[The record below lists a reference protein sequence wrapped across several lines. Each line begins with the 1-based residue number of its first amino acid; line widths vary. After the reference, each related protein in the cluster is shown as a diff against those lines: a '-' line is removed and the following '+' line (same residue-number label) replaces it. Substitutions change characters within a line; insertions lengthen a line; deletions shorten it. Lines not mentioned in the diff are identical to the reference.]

1 MELQCFRRMAHPQC
15 PCLRYNYLPC
25 PMEEPLPLM
34 KLHQHLILDD
44 PPTPEE
50 SCTLLARFMSEL
62 GLTMREAARRVSRCL
77 NVPENTALGWG
88 VERLATLRE
97 LKAATMQ
104 VLGQENLLF
113 AAEEVW
119 AYLCPGRWV
128 PHLR

>member
-1 MELQCFRRMAHPQC
+1 
-15 PCLRYNYLPC
+15 
-25 PMEEPLPLM
+25 M
-34 KLHQHLILDD
+34 KLHQHLTLDA

-50 SCTLLARFMSEL
+50 SCALLARFMSEL
-62 GLTMREAARRVSRCL
+62 GLTMGEAARRVSRCL

-97 LKAATMQ
+97 LKAATMR

>member
-1 MELQCFRRMAHPQC
+1 
-15 PCLRYNYLPC
+15 
-25 PMEEPLPLM
+25 M

-62 GLTMREAARRVSRCL
+62 GLTMRGAARRVSRCL

-88 VERLATLRE
+88 VERLAALRE
-97 LKAATMQ
+97 LKATTMR